1 MACGTLTP
9 ISSGMGNGSLARTGV
24 PRPANS
30 FGLHKVFR
38 KLDLSTRKE
47 LRRVL
52 ADSPDHV
59 AVGSA

>member
-1 MACGTLTP
+1 
-9 ISSGMGNGSLARTGV
+9 MGNGSLARTGV